1 MAEGLNENGRDSIV
15 TDYQGGDIHLCSSTL
30 NDSDGG
36 TALSSASEVVESTA
50 DGDWSIT
57 VDNTAGTA
65 KLELASDIDFGDP
78 GDFVLE
84 AIVLES
90 SVDGDEFIFDNS
102 PQGDTD
108 LTGDGTYIQEA
119 GSFTYDF
126 GGE

>member
-1 MAEGLNENGRDSIV
+1 MTEGLNENGRDSIV
-15 TDYQGGDIHLCSSTL
+15 TDYQGGDIHLCSSNL
-30 NDSDGG
+30 SDGDG
-36 TALSSASEVVESTA
+36 GSALSSASETVESTA

-57 VDNTAGTA
+57 VDSGVGETT
-65 KLELASDIDFGDP
+65 LELAADIDFGDP
-78 GDFVLE
+78 GNFVLE

-108 LTGDGTYIQEA
+108 LTGDGTFTLEA
-119 GSFTYDF
+119 GNFTYDL

>member
-1 MAEGLNENGRDSIV
+1 MTEGLNENGRDSIV

-30 NDSDGG
+30 NDGDDGS
-36 TALSSASEVVESTA
+36 ALSSASETVESTA

-57 VDNTAGTA
+57 VDGTDGTTE
-65 KLELASDIDFGDP
+65 LELDSDIDFGDP

-90 SVDGDEFIFDNS
+90 SVDGDEFIFDNN

-108 LTGDGTYIQEA
+108 LTGDGTFTLEA
-119 GSFTYDF
+119 GNFTYDL
-126 GGE
+126 GAE